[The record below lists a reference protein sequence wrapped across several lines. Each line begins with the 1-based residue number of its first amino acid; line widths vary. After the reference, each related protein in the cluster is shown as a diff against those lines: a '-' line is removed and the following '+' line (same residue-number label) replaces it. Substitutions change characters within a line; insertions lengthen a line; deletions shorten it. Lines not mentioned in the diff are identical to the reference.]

1 MAVLK
6 VIKMGNPLL
15 RKVSEAVTPNEIKS
29 ADFQQFIADLIETM
43 REESGAGIA
52 AIQVG
57 VLKRVF
63 TMEMKKN
70 DRYPDKGSFALTTVI
85 NPEIEPLG
93 SEEVE
98 GWEGCLSIPGIR
110 GRLKRYKK
118 VKLSGFDIKGE
129 KFEKVL
135 DDFSAIVAQHEL
147 DHLNGILLIDRMPN
161 METLTFQ
168 EEYDTYWNV

>member
-1 MAVLK
+1 MAVLD

-15 RKVSEAVTPNEIKS
+15 RKVSKEVGQDEITSPK
-29 ADFQQFIADLIETM
+29 FQQFLADLVETM
-43 REESGAGIA
+43 RAESGAGIA

-63 TMEMKKN
+63 AMEMKKN

-85 NPEIEPLG
+85 NPEIEPLS

-118 VKLSGFDIKGE
+118 VKLSGLDIKGE

-161 METLTFQ
+161 MKTLTFQ
-168 EEYDTYWNV
+168 EEYDTYWKV

>member
-1 MAVLK
+1 MAVLE

-15 RKVSEAVTPNEIKS
+15 RKVSQAVEPKEITS
-29 ADFQQFIADLIETM
+29 PDFQKFLADLVETM
-43 REESGAGIA
+43 RAESGAGIA

-57 VLKRVF
+57 ALKRVF
-63 TMEMKKN
+63 AMEMKKN
-70 DRYPDKGSFALTTVI
+70 DRYPDKGSFSLTTVI
-85 NPEIEPLG
+85 NPEIEPLS

-118 VKLSGFDIKGE
+118 VKLSGYDSNGE
-129 KFEKVL
+129 KFERVL

-161 METLTFQ
+161 MKTLTFQ
-168 EEYDTYWNV
+168 EEYDKYWNV

>member
-1 MAVLK
+1 MAVLE

-15 RKVSEAVTPNEIKS
+15 RKVSEAVEPNEITS
-29 ADFQQFIADLIETM
+29 PGFQKFIVDLIETM
-43 REESGAGIA
+43 RAESGAGIA

-63 TMEMKKN
+63 AMEMKKN
-70 DRYPDKGSFALTTVI
+70 DRYPDKGSFSLTTVI
-85 NPEIEPLG
+85 NPEIEPLS

-118 VKLSGFDIKGE
+118 IKLSGFDTNGE
-129 KFEKVL
+129 KFKTVL

-168 EEYDTYWNV
+168 EEYDKYWNV